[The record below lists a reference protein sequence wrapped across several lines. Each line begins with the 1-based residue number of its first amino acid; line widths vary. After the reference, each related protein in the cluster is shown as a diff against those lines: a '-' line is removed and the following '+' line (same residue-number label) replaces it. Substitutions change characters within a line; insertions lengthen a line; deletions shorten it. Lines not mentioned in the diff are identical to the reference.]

1 MKFEHDQE
9 TSMTHIH
16 TTHHAVQ
23 KIPVTVLTGFLGAG
37 KTTLLNYIL
46 REKHGRKIAVIEN
59 EFGEIGI
66 DGGLV
71 LESTEEIYEMT
82 NGCICCVGAV
92 REDLVRIVRTLLDR
106 PERLD
111 HIIVETSG
119 LADPYPVAQTFF
131 IDDPIAQQVSLDAV
145 VTMVDAKHIGAH
157 LDDIVLDGTDNQ
169 AVDQIVCAD
178 RIVINKVDLV
188 NEAYIESLTQ
198 RIRGLNATAEIVR
211 SSYAQIDLDRIL
223 GVGASEFSQ
232 MLVETDGLHG
242 DDHHDSGDEHH
253 AHHNDHESH
262 ESHEHDHGHAEHT
275 EHAGHDDHQHDAS
288 VSSVGIEVDA
298 DIDIHALQTWLAELR
313 SSDAASL
320 FRMKGILA
328 VQGQPYRYVLQGVH
342 DVIELR
348 AAQAWGSEP
357 RTCRIVFIGRDL
369 DRAALTDRFHAC
381 LAVPVAA

>member
-1 MKFEHDQE
+1 
-9 TSMTHIH
+9 MTIH
-16 TTHHAVQ
+16 TTHHTVER
-23 KIPVTVLTGFLGAG
+23 IPVTILTGFLGAG

-71 LESTEEIYEMT
+71 LESTEEIYEMV

-131 IDDPIAQQVSLDAV
+131 IDDPIARRVSLDAV

-157 LDDIVLDGTDNQ
+157 LDDLVLDGTDNQ

-188 NEAYIESLTQ
+188 SESDVESLTR
-198 RIRGLNATAEIVR
+198 RIRTLNETADIVT
-211 SSYAQIDLDRIL
+211 SNYAQIDLGRIL
-223 GVGASEFSQ
+223 GVGASEFAQ
-232 MLVETDGLHG
+232 TLVEADVIHDDHGTQGDHGVHGGHG
-242 DDHHDSGDEHH
+242 DHG
-253 AHHNDHESH
+253 
-262 ESHEHDHGHAEHT
+262 DHGDHGAHDD
-275 EHAGHDDHQHDAS
+275 HGIHDDHQHDPT
-288 VSSVGIEVDA
+288 VSSVGIEVAA
-298 DIDIHALQTWLAELR
+298 DLDLEALEAWLAELR
-313 SSDAASL
+313 TADAAQR

-328 VQGQPYRYVLQGVH
+328 VQGLPYRYVLQGVH
-342 DVIELR
+342 EIVELR

-357 RTCRIVFIGRDL
+357 RLSRIVFIGRDL
-369 DRAALTDRFHAC
+369 DRGALTDRFHAC
-381 LAVPVAA
+381 LAEPVTA

>member
-1 MKFEHDQE
+1 MN
-9 TSMTHIH
+9 HIH
-16 TTHHAVQ
+16 TTHNEIE

-82 NGCICCVGAV
+82 NGCVCCVGAV
-92 REDLVRIVRTLLDR
+92 REDLVRIVRMLVER
-106 PERLD
+106 PDRLD

-131 IDDPIAQQVSLDAV
+131 LDDPIAKQVTLDAV
-145 VTMVDAKHIGAH
+145 VTMVDAKHIAAH
-157 LDDIVLDGTDNQ
+157 LDDLVLDGSDNQ

-188 NEAYIESLTQ
+188 GPDDIASLTQ
-198 RIRGLNATAEIVR
+198 RIRGLNATAEIVE
-211 SSYAQIDLDRIL
+211 SSYAQIDLDKIL
-223 GVGASEFSQ
+223 GVGANEFSQ
-232 MLVETDGLHG
+232 ILVETDGLHEEEHG
-242 DDHHDSGDEHH
+242 HGHEEHEHEHEDEH
-253 AHHNDHESH
+253 AHHDEDH
-262 ESHEHDHGHAEHT
+262 A
-275 EHAGHDDHQHDAS
+275 DHQHDES
-288 VSSVGIEVDA
+288 VSSVGIEVDT
-298 DIDIHALQTWLAELR
+298 DIDLDALQAWLAELR
-313 SSDAASL
+313 DSDAANL

-328 VQGQPYRYVLQGVH
+328 VQGQSHRYVLQGVH
-342 DVIELR
+342 NVIELR
-348 AAQAWGSEP
+348 AAQVWGSEP
-357 RTCRIVFIGRDL
+357 RSCRIVFIGRDL

-381 LAVPVAA
+381 LAEPVTA

>member
-1 MKFEHDQE
+1 
-9 TSMTHIH
+9 MTHIH
-16 TTHHAVQ
+16 TTHSDVQ

-82 NGCICCVGAV
+82 NGCVCCVGAV
-92 REDLVRIVRTLLDR
+92 REDLVRIVRMLVQR
-106 PERLD
+106 PDRLD

-131 IDDPIAQQVSLDAV
+131 LDDPIAKEVALDAV
-145 VTMVDAKHIGAH
+145 VTMVDAKHIRAH
-157 LDDIVLDGTDNQ
+157 LDDLVLDGRDNQ

-188 NEAYIESLTQ
+188 DAPSIDALTA
-198 RIRGLNATAEIVR
+198 RLRELNTTAEIVT
-211 SSYAQIDLDRIL
+211 SSYAQVDLDRIL
-223 GVGASEFSQ
+223 GIGANEFTQ
-232 MLVETDGLHG
+232 ILVESDGLHA
-242 DDHHDSGDEHH
+242 DEHAHADEHGAH
-253 AHHNDHESH
+253 AHDEHDAHDGHEDHDH
-262 ESHEHDHGHAEHT
+262 HEHD
-275 EHAGHDDHQHDAS
+275 DS

-298 DIDIHALQTWLAELR
+298 DVDLDALEAWLGELR
-313 SSDAASL
+313 HADTANL

-328 VQGQPYRYVLQGVH
+328 VHGRAQRYVLQGVH
-342 DVIELR
+342 GVIELR
-348 AAQAWGSEP
+348 AAQAWGCEP
-357 RTCRIVFIGRDL
+357 RSSRIVFIGRDL

-381 LAVPVAA
+381 LAASVAA

>member
-1 MKFEHDQE
+1 MN
-9 TSMTHIH
+9 HIH
-16 TTHHAVQ
+16 TTHNEIE

-82 NGCICCVGAV
+82 NGCVCCVGAV
-92 REDLVRIVRTLLDR
+92 REDLVRIVRMLVER
-106 PERLD
+106 PDRLD

-131 IDDPIAQQVSLDAV
+131 LDDPIAKQVSLDAV
-145 VTMVDAKHIGAH
+145 VTMVDAKHIAAH
-157 LDDIVLDGTDNQ
+157 LDDLVLDGSDNQ

-188 NEAYIESLTQ
+188 GPDEITSLTQ
-198 RIRGLNATAEIVR
+198 RIRGLNATAEIVE

-223 GVGASEFSQ
+223 GVGANEFSQ
-232 MLVETDGLHG
+232 ILVETGGLHEEEHAHDHEHQEAHG
-242 DDHHDSGDEHH
+242 EHETHHDHAHLDDDH
-253 AHHNDHESH
+253 A
-262 ESHEHDHGHAEHT
+262 
-275 EHAGHDDHQHDAS
+275 DHQHDES

-298 DIDIHALQTWLAELR
+298 DIDLDALQAWLTELR
-313 SSDAASL
+313 DSDAANL

-328 VQGQPYRYVLQGVH
+328 ARGESHRYVLQGVH
-342 DVIELR
+342 NVIELR
-348 AAQAWGSEP
+348 AAQVWGSEP
-357 RTCRIVFIGRDL
+357 RSCRIVFIGRDL

>member
-1 MKFEHDQE
+1 MN
-9 TSMTHIH
+9 HIH
-16 TTHHAVQ
+16 TTHNEIE

-82 NGCICCVGAV
+82 NGCVCCVGAV
-92 REDLVRIVRTLLDR
+92 REDLVRIVRMLVER
-106 PERLD
+106 PDRLD

-131 IDDPIAQQVSLDAV
+131 LDDPIAKQVTLDAV
-145 VTMVDAKHIGAH
+145 VTMVDAKHIAAH
-157 LDDIVLDGTDNQ
+157 LDDLVLDGSDNQ

-188 NEAYIESLTQ
+188 GPDDIASLTQ
-198 RIRGLNATAEIVR
+198 RIRGLNATAEIVE
-211 SSYAQIDLDRIL
+211 SSYAQIDLGKIL
-223 GVGASEFSQ
+223 GVGANEFSQ
-232 MLVETDGLHG
+232 ILVETDGLHEE
-242 DDHHDSGDEHH
+242 EHAHGHEEHEHEH
-253 AHHNDHESH
+253 AHHDDDH
-262 ESHEHDHGHAEHT
+262 A
-275 EHAGHDDHQHDAS
+275 DHQHDES

-298 DIDIHALQTWLAELR
+298 DIDLDALQAWLAELR
-313 SSDAASL
+313 NSDAANL

-328 VQGQPYRYVLQGVH
+328 VQGQSHRYVLQGVH
-342 DVIELR
+342 NVIELR
-348 AAQAWGSEP
+348 AAQVWGSEP
-357 RTCRIVFIGRDL
+357 RSCRIVFIGRDL

>member
-1 MKFEHDQE
+1 
-9 TSMTHIH
+9 MTHIH
-16 TTHHAVQ
+16 TTHSDVQ

-82 NGCICCVGAV
+82 NGCVCCVGAV
-92 REDLVRIVRTLLDR
+92 REDLVRIVRMLVTR
-106 PERLD
+106 PDRLD

-131 IDDPIAQQVSLDAV
+131 LDDPIAKEVALDAV
-145 VTMVDAKHIGAH
+145 VTMVDAKHIRAH
-157 LDDIVLDGTDNQ
+157 LDDLVLDGRDNQ

-188 NEAYIESLTQ
+188 DAPDVDALTA
-198 RIRGLNATAEIVR
+198 RLRGLNATAEIVT
-211 SSYAQIDLDRIL
+211 SSYAQVDLDRIL
-223 GVGASEFSQ
+223 GIGANEFAQ
-232 MLVETDGLHG
+232 ILVESDGLHA
-242 DDHHDSGDEHH
+242 DAAHVDEHAH
-253 AHHNDHESH
+253 AHHDGHDPAHDDHEDH
-262 ESHEHDHGHAEHT
+262 EDHDGHAAHAHDDDHDHHEHDE
-275 EHAGHDDHQHDAS
+275 S
-288 VSSVGIEVDA
+288 VSSVGIEVEA
-298 DIDIHALQTWLAELR
+298 DIDLDALEAWLGELR
-313 SSDAASL
+313 RADTANL

-328 VQGQPYRYVLQGVH
+328 VQGRAQRYVLQGVH
-342 DVIELR
+342 GVIELR
-348 AAQAWGSEP
+348 AAQAWGCEP
-357 RTCRIVFIGRDL
+357 RSSRIVFIGRDL

-381 LAVPVAA
+381 LAAPVAA

>member
-1 MKFEHDQE
+1 MN
-9 TSMTHIH
+9 HIH
-16 TTHHAVQ
+16 TTHNEVE

-82 NGCICCVGAV
+82 NGCVCCVGAV
-92 REDLVRIVRTLLDR
+92 REDLVRIVRMLVER
-106 PERLD
+106 PDRLD

-131 IDDPIAQQVSLDAV
+131 LDDPIAKQVSLDAV
-145 VTMVDAKHIGAH
+145 VTMVDAKHIAAH
-157 LDDIVLDGTDNQ
+157 LDDLVLDGSDNQ

-188 NEAYIESLTQ
+188 GPDDIASLTQ
-198 RIRGLNATAEIVR
+198 RIRGLNATAEIVE
-211 SSYAQIDLDRIL
+211 SSYAQIDLGKIL
-223 GVGASEFSQ
+223 GVGANEFSQ
-232 MLVETDGLHG
+232 ILVETDGLHEE
-242 DDHHDSGDEHH
+242 EHVH
-253 AHHNDHESH
+253 GHE
-262 ESHEHDHGHAEHT
+262 EHEHEHEHADHDDD
-275 EHAGHDDHQHDAS
+275 HAGHQHDES

-298 DIDIHALQTWLAELR
+298 DIDLDALQAWLAELR
-313 SSDAASL
+313 DSDTANL

-328 VQGQPYRYVLQGVH
+328 VQGQSHRYVLQGVH
-342 DVIELR
+342 NVIELR

-357 RTCRIVFIGRDL
+357 RSCRIVFIGRDL

>member
-1 MKFEHDQE
+1 MN
-9 TSMTHIH
+9 HIH
-16 TTHHAVQ
+16 TTHNEVE

-82 NGCICCVGAV
+82 NGCVCCVGAV
-92 REDLVRIVRTLLDR
+92 REDLVRIVRMLVER
-106 PERLD
+106 PDRLD

-131 IDDPIAQQVSLDAV
+131 LDDPIAKQVSLDAV
-145 VTMVDAKHIGAH
+145 VTMVDAKHIAAH
-157 LDDIVLDGTDNQ
+157 LDDLVLDGSDNQ

-188 NEAYIESLTQ
+188 GPDDIASLTQ
-198 RIRGLNATAEIVR
+198 RIRGLNATAEIVE
-211 SSYAQIDLDRIL
+211 SSYAQIDLGKIL
-223 GVGASEFSQ
+223 GVGANEFSQ
-232 MLVETDGLHG
+232 ILVETDGLHEE
-242 DDHHDSGDEHH
+242 EHVHGHKEHEHEHEH
-253 AHHNDHESH
+253 AHHDDDHAH
-262 ESHEHDHGHAEHT
+262 
-275 EHAGHDDHQHDAS
+275 HQHDES

-298 DIDIHALQTWLAELR
+298 DIDLDALQAWLAELR
-313 SSDAASL
+313 DSDTANL

-328 VQGQPYRYVLQGVH
+328 VQGQSHRYVLQGVH
-342 DVIELR
+342 NVIELR

-357 RTCRIVFIGRDL
+357 RSCRIVFIGRDL

>member
-1 MKFEHDQE
+1 
-9 TSMTHIH
+9 MTHIH
-16 TTHHAVQ
+16 TTHSDVQ

-82 NGCICCVGAV
+82 NGCVCCVGAV
-92 REDLVRIVRTLLDR
+92 REDLVRIVRMLVQR
-106 PERLD
+106 PDRLD

-131 IDDPIAQQVSLDAV
+131 LDDPIAKEVALDAV

-157 LDDIVLDGTDNQ
+157 LDDLVLDGRDNQ

-188 NEAYIESLTQ
+188 DAPAIDALTA
-198 RIRGLNATAEIVR
+198 RLRELNTTAEIVT
-211 SSYAQIDLDRIL
+211 SSYAQVDLDRIL
-223 GVGASEFSQ
+223 GIGANEFAQ
-232 MLVETDGLHG
+232 ILVESDGLHA
-242 DDHHDSGDEHH
+242 DEHGAH
-253 AHHNDHESH
+253 AHDTHDAHTHEDHDH
-262 ESHEHDHGHAEHT
+262 HEHD
-275 EHAGHDDHQHDAS
+275 DS

-298 DIDIHALQTWLAELR
+298 DVDLDALEAWLGELR
-313 SSDAASL
+313 SADTANL

-328 VQGQPYRYVLQGVH
+328 VHGRAQRYVLQGVH
-342 DVIELR
+342 GVIELR
-348 AAQAWGSEP
+348 AAQAWGCEP
-357 RTCRIVFIGRDL
+357 RTSRIVFIGRDL

-381 LAVPVAA
+381 LAASVAA

>member
-1 MKFEHDQE
+1 MN
-9 TSMTHIH
+9 HIH
-16 TTHHAVQ
+16 TTHNEIE

-82 NGCICCVGAV
+82 NGCVCCVGAV
-92 REDLVRIVRTLLDR
+92 REDLVRIVRMLVER
-106 PERLD
+106 PDRLD

-131 IDDPIAQQVSLDAV
+131 LDDPIAKQVTLDAV
-145 VTMVDAKHIGAH
+145 VTMVDAKHIAAH
-157 LDDIVLDGTDNQ
+157 LDDLVLDGSDNQ

-188 NEAYIESLTQ
+188 GPDDIASLTQ
-198 RIRGLNATAEIVR
+198 RIRGLNATAEIVE
-211 SSYAQIDLDRIL
+211 SSYAQIDLGKIL
-223 GVGASEFSQ
+223 GVGANEFSQ
-232 MLVETDGLHG
+232 ILVETDGLHEE
-242 DDHHDSGDEHH
+242 EHAHGHEEHEHEHKH
-253 AHHNDHESH
+253 AHHD
-262 ESHEHDHGHAEHT
+262 DD
-275 EHAGHDDHQHDAS
+275 HDDHQHDES

-298 DIDIHALQTWLAELR
+298 DIDLDALQAWLAELR
-313 SSDAASL
+313 DSDAANL

-328 VQGQPYRYVLQGVH
+328 VQGQSHRYVLQGVH
-342 DVIELR
+342 NVIELR
-348 AAQAWGSEP
+348 AAQVWGSEP
-357 RTCRIVFIGRDL
+357 RSCRIVFIGRDL

>member
-1 MKFEHDQE
+1 MN
-9 TSMTHIH
+9 HIQ
-16 TTHHAVQ
+16 TTHNEIE

-82 NGCICCVGAV
+82 NGCVCCVGAV
-92 REDLVRIVRTLLDR
+92 REDLVRIVRMLVER
-106 PERLD
+106 PDRLD

-131 IDDPIAQQVSLDAV
+131 LDDPIAKQVTLDAV
-145 VTMVDAKHIGAH
+145 VTMVDAKHIAAH
-157 LDDIVLDGTDNQ
+157 LDDLVLDGSDNQ

-188 NEAYIESLTQ
+188 GPDEIASLTQ
-198 RIRGLNATAEIVR
+198 RIRGLNATAEIVE
-211 SSYAQIDLDRIL
+211 SSYAQIDLGKIF
-223 GVGASEFSQ
+223 GVGANEFSQ
-232 MLVETDGLHG
+232 ILVETDGLHEE
-242 DDHHDSGDEHH
+242 DH
-253 AHHNDHESH
+253 AHGHE
-262 ESHEHDHGHAEHT
+262 EHDHEHEH
-275 EHAGHDDHQHDAS
+275 EHAQHDDDHADHQHDES

-298 DIDIHALQTWLAELR
+298 DVDLDALQAWLAELR
-313 SSDAASL
+313 DSDAANM

-328 VQGQPYRYVLQGVH
+328 AQGQSHRYVLQGVH
-342 DVIELR
+342 NVIELR
-348 AAQAWGSEP
+348 AAQVWGTEP

>member
-1 MKFEHDQE
+1 MN
-9 TSMTHIH
+9 HIH
-16 TTHHAVQ
+16 TTHNEVE

-82 NGCICCVGAV
+82 NGCVCCVGAV
-92 REDLVRIVRTLLDR
+92 REDLVRIVRMLVER
-106 PERLD
+106 PDRLD

-131 IDDPIAQQVSLDAV
+131 LDDPIAKQVSLDAV
-145 VTMVDAKHIGAH
+145 VTMVDAKHIAAH
-157 LDDIVLDGTDNQ
+157 LDDLVLDGSDNQ

-188 NEAYIESLTQ
+188 GPDDIASLTQ
-198 RIRGLNATAEIVR
+198 RIRGLNATAEIVE
-211 SSYAQIDLDRIL
+211 SSYAQIDLGKIL
-223 GVGASEFSQ
+223 GVGANEFSQ
-232 MLVETDGLHG
+232 ILVETDGLHEE
-242 DDHHDSGDEHH
+242 EHVHGHEEHEHEHEH
-253 AHHNDHESH
+253 AHHDDDHAH
-262 ESHEHDHGHAEHT
+262 
-275 EHAGHDDHQHDAS
+275 HQHDES

-298 DIDIHALQTWLAELR
+298 DIDLHALQAWLAELR
-313 SSDAASL
+313 DSDTANL

-328 VQGQPYRYVLQGVH
+328 VQGQSHRYVLQGVH
-342 DVIELR
+342 NVIELR

-357 RTCRIVFIGRDL
+357 RSCRIVFIGRDL

>member
-1 MKFEHDQE
+1 MN
-9 TSMTHIH
+9 HIH
-16 TTHHAVQ
+16 TTHNEVE

-82 NGCICCVGAV
+82 NGCVCCVGAV
-92 REDLVRIVRTLLDR
+92 REDLVRIVRMLVER
-106 PERLD
+106 PDRLD

-131 IDDPIAQQVSLDAV
+131 LDDPIAKQVSLDAV
-145 VTMVDAKHIGAH
+145 VTMVDAKHIAAH
-157 LDDIVLDGTDNQ
+157 LDDLVLDGSDNQ

-188 NEAYIESLTQ
+188 GPDDIASLTQ
-198 RIRGLNATAEIVR
+198 RIRGLNATAEIVE
-211 SSYAQIDLDRIL
+211 SSYAQIDLGKIL
-223 GVGASEFSQ
+223 GVGANEFSQ
-232 MLVETDGLHG
+232 ILVETDGLHEE
-242 DDHHDSGDEHH
+242 EHVHGHEEHAHELEH
-253 AHHNDHESH
+253 AHHDDDHAH
-262 ESHEHDHGHAEHT
+262 
-275 EHAGHDDHQHDAS
+275 HQHDES

-298 DIDIHALQTWLAELR
+298 DIDLDALQAWLAELR
-313 SSDAASL
+313 DSDTANL

-328 VQGQPYRYVLQGVH
+328 VQGQSHRYVLQGVH
-342 DVIELR
+342 NVIELR

-357 RTCRIVFIGRDL
+357 RSCRIVFIGRDL

>member
-1 MKFEHDQE
+1 
-9 TSMTHIH
+9 MTLNH
-16 TTHHAVQ
+16 TTHQAVA

-46 REKHGRKIAVIEN
+46 REKHGLKIAVIEN

-66 DGGLV
+66 DGDLV

-131 IDDPIAQQVSLDAV
+131 LDDPIAQQVALDAV
-145 VTMVDAKHIGAH
+145 VTMVDAKHIAAH
-157 LDDIVLDGTDNQ
+157 LQDLVLDGADNQ

-178 RIVINKVDLV
+178 RIVINKIDLV
-188 NEAYIESLTQ
+188 TRDDIASLTKH
-198 RIRGLNATAEIVR
+198 IRTLNETAEIVT
-211 SSYAQIDLDRIL
+211 SSYAQIDLARIL

-232 MLVETDGLHG
+232 ILVETGGLHA
-242 DDHHDSGDEHH
+242 E
-253 AHHNDHESH
+253 
-262 ESHEHDHGHAEHT
+262 EHDHQHHEV
-275 EHAGHDDHQHDAS
+275 HDDHQHDPS

-298 DIDIHALQTWLAELR
+298 DIDLEVLQAWLAELR
-313 SSDAASL
+313 LSDAANL

-328 VQGQPYRYVLQGVH
+328 VQGQALRYVLQGVH
-342 DVIELR
+342 NILELR
-348 AAQAWGSEP
+348 AAQAWGCEP
-357 RTCRIVFIGRDL
+357 RKSRIVFIGRDL

-381 LAVPVAA
+381 LAVPIAA

>member
-1 MKFEHDQE
+1 
-9 TSMTHIH
+9 MTHIH
-16 TTHHAVQ
+16 TTHNEIE

-46 REKHGRKIAVIEN
+46 REKHGHKIAVIEN
-59 EFGEIGI
+59 EFGEVGI

-82 NGCICCVGAV
+82 NGCVCCVGAV
-92 REDLVRIVRTLLDR
+92 REDLVRIVRMLVER

-131 IDDPIAQQVSLDAV
+131 LDDPIAKQVTLDAV
-145 VTMVDAKHIGAH
+145 VTMVDAKHIAAH
-157 LDDIVLDGTDNQ
+157 LDDLVLDGSDNQ

-188 NEAYIESLTQ
+188 TPQRDRFAHGAAARTQ
-198 RIRGLNATAEIVR
+198 RDGGDRRIELCADRSRQDPRRGRQRVR
-211 SSYAQIDLDRIL
+211 AAARRSGRSRTITRTNTTI
-223 GVGASEFSQ
+223 
-232 MLVETDGLHG
+232 HG
-242 DDHHDSGDEHH
+242 TITTEADHD
-253 AHHNDHESH
+253 AH
-262 ESHEHDHGHAEHT
+262 
-275 EHAGHDDHQHDAS
+275 HQHDES

-298 DIDIHALQTWLAELR
+298 DIELDALQTWLAELR
-313 SSDAASL
+313 ESDATNL
-320 FRMKGILA
+320 FRMKGIFA

-342 DVIELR
+342 DIIELR

-357 RTCRIVFIGRDL
+357 RSCRIVFIGREL
-369 DRAALTDRFHAC
+369 DRAALTERFHAC

>member
-1 MKFEHDQE
+1 MN
-9 TSMTHIH
+9 HIH
-16 TTHHAVQ
+16 TTHNEIE

-82 NGCICCVGAV
+82 NGCVCCVGAV
-92 REDLVRIVRTLLDR
+92 REDLVRIVRMLVER
-106 PERLD
+106 PDRLD

-131 IDDPIAQQVSLDAV
+131 LDDPIAKQVTLDAV
-145 VTMVDAKHIGAH
+145 VTMVDAKHIAAH
-157 LDDIVLDGTDNQ
+157 LDDLVLDGSDNQ

-188 NEAYIESLTQ
+188 GPDDIASLTQ
-198 RIRGLNATAEIVR
+198 RIRGLNATAEIVE
-211 SSYAQIDLDRIL
+211 SSYAQIDLDNIL
-223 GVGASEFSQ
+223 GVGANEFSQ
-232 MLVETDGLHG
+232 ILVETDGLHEEEHG
-242 DDHHDSGDEHH
+242 HGHEEHEHEHEDEH
-253 AHHNDHESH
+253 AHHDEDH
-262 ESHEHDHGHAEHT
+262 A
-275 EHAGHDDHQHDAS
+275 DHQHDES
-288 VSSVGIEVDA
+288 VSSVGIEVDT
-298 DIDIHALQTWLAELR
+298 DIDLDALQAWLAELR
-313 SSDAASL
+313 DSDAANL

-328 VQGQPYRYVLQGVH
+328 VQGQSHRYVLQGVH
-342 DVIELR
+342 NVIELR
-348 AAQAWGSEP
+348 AAQVWGSEP
-357 RTCRIVFIGRDL
+357 RSCRIVFIGRDL

-381 LAVPVAA
+381 LAEPVTA

>member
-1 MKFEHDQE
+1 MNRIHE
-9 TSMTHIH
+9 THRDID
-16 TTHHAVQ
+16 

-106 PERLD
+106 PDRLD

-131 IDDPIAQQVSLDAV
+131 IDDPIAQRVTLDAV
-145 VTMVDAKHIGAH
+145 VTMVDAKHVGQH
-157 LDDIVLDGTDNQ
+157 LDDVVLDGRDNQ
-169 AVDQIVCAD
+169 AVDQLVCAD
-178 RIVINKVDLV
+178 RVVINKVDLV
-188 NEAYIESLTQ
+188 TPEQIGALTD
-198 RIRGLNATAEIVR
+198 RIRELNATAQIVT
-211 SSYAQIDLDRIL
+211 SSYARIDLDRIL

-232 MLVETDGLHG
+232 QLVESDASYQDAQAASAH
-242 DDHHDSGDEHH
+242 DHHDH
-253 AHHNDHESH
+253 
-262 ESHEHDHGHAEHT
+262 HEH
-275 EHAGHDDHQHDAS
+275 GHDDHQHDDS
-288 VSSVGIEVDA
+288 VTSVGIEMEA
-298 DIDIHALQTWLAELR
+298 DMDLGALQTWLAELR
-313 SSDAASL
+313 AEDQSSL
-320 FRMKGILA
+320 FRLKGILA
-328 VQGQPYRYVLQGVH
+328 VRGQSHRYVLQGVH

-348 AAQAWGSEP
+348 AAQPWGSEP
-357 RTCRIVFIGRDL
+357 RTSRIVFIGRGL
-369 DRAALTDRFHAC
+369 DRAALTARFHTC
-381 LAVPVAA
+381 VAACFAAGAVA